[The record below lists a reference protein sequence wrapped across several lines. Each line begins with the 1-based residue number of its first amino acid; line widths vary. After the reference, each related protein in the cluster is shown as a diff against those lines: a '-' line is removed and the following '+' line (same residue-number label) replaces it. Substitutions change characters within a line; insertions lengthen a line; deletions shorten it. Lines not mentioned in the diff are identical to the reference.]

1 MPTRKFPGFFR
12 LFRIICLAATAV
24 CLCPVIHA
32 MDPDHQE
39 PKPARTDNGEP
50 VWLTHPGP
58 WGNLEIRSIY
68 LEAPDA
74 LVAGL
79 KQPNS
84 TTAWNFPGATL
95 GSLNH
100 LFESAGLSNET
111 IARLLDPQRIL
122 VHEGVWTLFAD
133 PAIITA
139 MTVEQRSVIYTEL
152 ATSPLNPMHAAP
164 AYSIAENVNDWVD
177 DSHLSDEQKR
187 TVKQLVW
194 KDHDLIAFSD
204 LSILLAETKSDAEIA
219 KVFKFMT
226 RVRSLVATL
235 HLPENVDCKALAQYW
250 TAEGRASDIQPL
262 LVSAAERES
271 MRSIDITHLLPPLA
285 RERLYTF
292 PTVEAAAEGRLP
304 DCQWTALNF
313 FNSVPRDYYLDA
325 RLTLAR
331 LKEAYDVVEGPCHYG
346 DILEFLS
353 PTGDALHACV
363 YVADDMVF
371 TKNGDGMVK
380 PWILM
385 WLADVKKL
393 YLREQG
399 SRVAC
404 YRLKAGNAWMGASL
418 R

>member
-1 MPTRKFPGFFR
+1 MLTLKSPGFFR
-12 LFRIICLAATAV
+12 FFRTALVAAAAA
-24 CLCPVIHA
+24 CLCPAVRA

-39 PKPARTDNGEP
+39 PKPTSTEKGEP

-84 TTAWNFPGATL
+84 TTAWNFPGATQ

-100 LFESAGLSNET
+100 LFENARLSNET
-111 IARLLDPQRIL
+111 IAKLLDPQRIL

-133 PAIITA
+133 PEIVKAL
-139 MTVEQRSVIYTEL
+139 TVEQRSVIYTEL
-152 ATSPLNPMHAAP
+152 ATTPLNPMHAAP
-164 AYSIAENVNDWVD
+164 AYSIAENVDDWVD

-204 LSILLAETKSDAEIA
+204 LSILLGQTKSDAEIA

-235 HLPENVDCKALAQYW
+235 RLPEGADCKALAQYW

-292 PTVEAAAEGRLP
+292 PNVEAAAEGRLP

-331 LKEAYDVVEGPCHYG
+331 LKEAYEVVDGPYHYG
-346 DILEFLS
+346 DVLEFLT
-353 PTGDALHACV
+353 PTGDALHACI

-371 TKNGDGMVK
+371 TKNGDGMIK

-399 SRVAC
+399 GHVDC
-404 YRLKAGNAWMGASL
+404 YRLKNTGNWMGASV